1 MNIRQGIISAL
12 SILAASFL
20 TFSCGKQEKAGDDD
34 NPEYCIQYRNLE
46 MPSKYVAGGVVKYN
60 VLTPPGYKED
70 GSEKYCVIYL
80 LHGAGDDNN
89 AWLSSPQDRG
99 GQKSLAAQMLAA
111 VQEGVIPKTVVI
123 MPDAGMSFYMGEFE
137 DFFYKEFLPEV
148 EKKFNVDSRRG
159 CRAVAGLS
167 MGGFGSAYYALKY
180 PEMYCYAYTMSMAAF
195 EPLYSL
201 AADAGDKSA
210 LPFIMVVNGNSDG
223 TVGKAPD
230 EFYEY
235 IRDLGLDCEFEN
247 WYGTHDWRFWG
258 ECIPKFLSRIGTE
271 FKKNK

>member
-1 MNIRQGIISAL
+1 MKYLKYFKLAIL
-12 SILAASFL
+12 ILAATL
-20 TFSCGKQEKAGDDD
+20 PVISCEKPDDGGDDA
-34 NPEYCIQYRNLE
+34 PEYCMQIKNLE
-46 MPSKYVAGGVVKYN
+46 MASKYVAGGVVKYN

-99 GQKSLAAQMLAA
+99 GQKSLASQMLAA
-111 VQEGVIPKTVVI
+111 VKEGVIPKTVVI
-123 MPDAGMSFYMGEFE
+123 MPDAGLSFYMGEFE
-137 DFFYKEFLPEV
+137 TFFFEEFVPTV
-148 EKKFNVDSRRG
+148 EKKYQIDSRRG

-180 PEMYCYAYTMSMAAF
+180 PDMFCYAYTMSMAAF

-201 AADAGDKSA
+201 AAEPRDKSIFPYIA
-210 LPFIMVVNGNSDG
+210 VVNGHADT

-235 IRDLGLDCEFEN
+235 INDLGLNCEFES

-258 ECIPKFLSRIGTE
+258 ECIPKFLKKIGAE
-271 FKKNK
+271 FLKTKK